1 MPNGPLRAEALR
13 AKAVSALSH
22 CLLQASQVVL
32 EKLLPTAAPIASDD
46 GATLVLFLGG
56 GFRGRQKARNRP
68 GICMLARLIRRSCYS
83 S

>member
-32 EKLLPTAAPIASDD
+32 EELLQVD
-46 GATLVLFLGG
+46 LF
-56 GFRGRQKARNRP
+56 RMPQP
-68 GICMLARLIRRSCYS
+68 
-83 S
+83 